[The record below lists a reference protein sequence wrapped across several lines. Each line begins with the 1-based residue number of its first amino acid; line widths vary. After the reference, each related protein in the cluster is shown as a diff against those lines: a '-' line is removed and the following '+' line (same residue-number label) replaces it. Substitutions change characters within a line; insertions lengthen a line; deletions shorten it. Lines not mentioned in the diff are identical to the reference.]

1 MNLRRLGAAA
11 ALTTIALTVGSLATA
26 GATPAELGSFTV
38 GQAVNLPYSGCAGA
52 GNDSILTLDFEE
64 SIVYSD
70 FEVDDDPG
78 LFDFYALDTA
88 GFEPGDYYA
97 EITCNGGS
105 NDGALYNY
113 SFSLV
118 PADPCAPV
126 ESIVTP
132 KGRGRAPP
140 GAPIDCEGS
149 GLPDSGS
156 ESTTVLVFGSLAI
169 VAGTG
174 LLIARRRT
182 LA

>member
-26 GATPAELGSFTV
+26 GAAPAELGEFSVGETISF
-38 GQAVNLPYSGCAGA
+38 PYGPCEGA
-52 GNDSILTLDFEE
+52 ANDNSFMLEYEGDFLSIDKEVDNDSLLGYMLDT
-64 SIVYSD
+64 SD
-70 FEVDDDPG
+70 FQPG
-78 LFDFYALDTA
+78 N
-88 GFEPGDYYA
+88 YYA
-97 EITCNGGS
+97 EITCNGGE

-132 KGRGRAPP
+132 KGPGRAPH